1 VGQRATVRSGKEY
14 QSLVGPRAVT
24 RERPARRRRVAASIA
39 AGLCLLAAGAIP
51 PALAGFDDP
60 TPPGAGAST
69 DRVLVRLSP
78 AARDSDGSEKKL
90 ASLVGGRHAGKL
102 RPGVFAVDV
111 ARGRGQEAARRLK
124 SEAGVALAEED
135 VHFNA
140 AERPVKFH
148 KAAVMPNEECYSG
161 CRLSFDGGSTSKVY
175 SQADMVRVGAPDA
188 WAVTKGDP
196 DMLVAVV
203 DTDIDATQPDLVGK
217 VVVGR
222 NFSSDSIPDPDG
234 HGTEV
239 AGLIAAQP
247 DNGIG
252 IAGLGWSTRVLSVR
266 VLDSKGAG
274 LASNIALGIRYAA
287 DYPGVRVINLSLQQ
301 DATDADKVSTELGD
315 AVTYALSKGVVVVAA
330 AGNQS
335 RIEPSYPASFPG
347 VISVGAADEH
357 DQTASFSPDAAFSN
371 HGTWVDLAAPG
382 VGVLTITPGCDCWV
396 TPNGTSF
403 ATPFVSAAAALVL
416 AVKPNMTPAEVKARL
431 DSTADSIP
439 GQGVDVASGRLNVGR
454 AVTQSAVAP
463 LSAPDPTA
471 APAPATP
478 SPVSGIPA
486 APATPNPPAG
496 SNPGYWLVASDGG
509 IFSYG
514 SAEFEGSTGAITL
527 NKPIVGMAATPS
539 QNGYWL
545 VASDGGIFAF
555 GDAGFFGST
564 GGLTLNKPIVGMA
577 ATPTGKGYWLVAS
590 DGGIFAFG
598 DAGFFGSTGAL
609 QLNRPIVAM
618 AVTPSGKG
626 YWMTAS
632 DGGIFAFGDSHYYGS
647 TGDVRLNRPITAM
660 AISPSGKGY
669 WLVAADGGVFNFGDA
684 SQFGSAAGAA
694 TANVVGLAPTDT
706 GNGYWIVAADGSVYP
721 FGAAT
726 FLGSLGRSTPN
737 RPIVGLATH

>member
-1 VGQRATVRSGKEY
+1 VGH
-14 QSLVGPRAVT
+14 RAVT
-24 RERPARRRRVAASIA
+24 RERPGRRRRVATGIV

-60 TPPGAGAST
+60 TPPAAGASI
-69 DRVLVRLSP
+69 DRVLVRLSSASP
-78 AARDSDGSEKKL
+78 GSEGTEKKL
-90 ASLVGGRHAGKL
+90 AALVGGRHAGKL

-124 SEAGVALAEED
+124 SESGVALAEED
-135 VHFNA
+135 VHFKA
-140 AERPVKFH
+140 AEKRPVKFRA
-148 KAAVMPNEECYSG
+148 AAVTPNEECYSG
-161 CRLSFDGGSTSKVY
+161 CRLSFDGGATSKVY
-175 SQADMVRVGAPDA
+175 SQGDMVRVGAPDA

-196 DMLVAVV
+196 NMLVAVV
-203 DTDIDATQPDLVGK
+203 DTDIDANQPDLVGK
-217 VVVGR
+217 IVVGK
-222 NFSSDSIPDPDG
+222 NFSGDSAPDPDG

-287 DYPGVRVINLSLQQ
+287 DTPGVRVINLSLQQ
-301 DATDADKVSTELGD
+301 DAVDASKISTELGD
-315 AVTYALSKGVVVVAA
+315 AVAYALSKGIVVVAA

-357 DQTASFSPDAAFSN
+357 DQTASFSPAAAFSN

-416 AVKPNMTPAEVKARL
+416 AVKPTMTPAEVKARL
-431 DSTADSIP
+431 DATADPIP

-454 AVTQSAVAP
+454 AVTESAVAP
-463 LSAPDPTA
+463 LSADPTPA
-471 APAPATP
+471 ATAPVTP
-478 SPVSGIPA
+478 PVSTTPA
-486 APATPNPPAG
+486 APTTPNPPAG
-496 SNPGYWLVASDGG
+496 PSPGYWLVSSDGG

-514 SAEFEGSTGAITL
+514 SAEFKGSTGATAL

-539 QNGYWL
+539 HNGYWL

-609 QLNRPIVAM
+609 HLNRPIVGLG
-618 AVTPSGKG
+618 VTPTGKG
-626 YWMTAS
+626 YWMSAS

-669 WLVAADGGVFNFGDA
+669 WLVAGDGGVFNFGDA
-684 SQFGSAAGAA
+684 EQFGSAAGAA
-694 TANVVGLAPTDT
+694 TANVVGLAPTET
-706 GNGYWIVAADGSVYP
+706 GNGYWVVAADGSVYP

-726 FLGSLGRSTPN
+726 FLGSLGRSSPN
-737 RPIVGLATH
+737 RPIVGLAAR

>member
-1 VGQRATVRSGKEY
+1 
-14 QSLVGPRAVT
+14 
-24 RERPARRRRVAASIA
+24 VAGIA
-39 AGLCLLAAGAIP
+39 AGLCLLSAGALP
-51 PALAGFDDP
+51 PALAAFDNSAP
-60 TPPGAGAST
+60 PAPGAAV
-69 DRVLVRLSP
+69 DRVLVRLSQGSSAS
-78 AARDSDGSEKKL
+78 AASEDRL
-90 ASLVGGRHAGKL
+90 ASSVSGRHAGKL

-111 ARGRGQEAARRLK
+111 ARGRGKDAARRLK

-135 VHFNA
+135 VRFQA
-140 AERPVKFH
+140 AGKPVKARA
-148 KAAVMPNEECYSG
+148 AAVTPNEECYSG
-161 CRLSFDGGSTSKVY
+161 CRLSFDGGATSKVF

-188 WAVTKGDP
+188 WEVTKGDP
-196 DMLVAVV
+196 NMLVAVV
-203 DTDIDATQPDLVGK
+203 DTDIDTTQPDLAGK

-222 NFSSDSIPDPDG
+222 NFSGDSAPDAEG

-266 VLDSKGAG
+266 VLDKQGAG

-301 DATDADKVSTELGD
+301 DASDADKVSTELGD
-315 AVTYALSKGVVVVAA
+315 AVAYALSKGVVVVAA

-335 RIEPSYPASFPG
+335 RAQPSYPASFPG

-396 TPNGTSF
+396 TPSGTSF

-416 AVKPNMTPAEVKARL
+416 AVKPTMTPAQVKARL
-431 DSTADSIP
+431 DSTADPIP
-439 GQGVDVASGRLNVGR
+439 GLGVDVASGRLNVGR
-454 AVTQSAVAP
+454 AVAESAIAP
-463 LSAPDPTA
+463 LSEPDPSPA
-471 APAPATP
+471 AVPAPAPVSSASPPPATTNP
-478 SPVSGIPA
+478 
-486 APATPNPPAG
+486 APAVT
-496 SNPGYWLVASDGG
+496 SPGYWLAASDGG

-514 SAEFEGSTGAITL
+514 SAQFKGSTGGIAL
-527 NKPIVGMAATPS
+527 NKPIVGMAPTPS
-539 QNGYWL
+539 ENGYWL

-555 GDAGFFGST
+555 GDAGFYGST
-564 GGLTLNKPIVGMA
+564 GGVALNKPIVGLA
-577 ATPTGKGYWLVAS
+577 PTPSGKGYWLVAS

-609 QLNRPIVAM
+609 QLNRPIVGL
-618 AVTPSGKG
+618 AVTPSGAG
-626 YWMTAS
+626 YWMAAS
-632 DGGIFAFGDSHYYGS
+632 DGGIFAFGDTHYYGS
-647 TGDVRLNRPITAM
+647 TGSLRLNRPITAM
-660 AISPSGKGY
+660 AASPSGRGY

-684 SQFGSAAGAA
+684 RQFGSASGAA
-694 TANVVGLAPTDT
+694 TADVVGLAPTET
-706 GNGYWIVAADGSVYP
+706 GNGYWIAAADGSVYP

-726 FLGSLGRSTPN
+726 FLGGLGQSTLN
-737 RPIVGLATH
+737 RPIVGLAAR